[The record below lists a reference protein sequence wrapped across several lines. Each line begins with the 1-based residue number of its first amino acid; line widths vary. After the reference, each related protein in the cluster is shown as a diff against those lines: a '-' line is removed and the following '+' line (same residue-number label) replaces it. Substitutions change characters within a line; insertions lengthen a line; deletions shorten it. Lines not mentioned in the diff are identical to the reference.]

1 LTVAPPETL
10 FDDILEFLTTSPSA
24 AQIVA
29 YQPTP
34 ALQQRLSE
42 LLDKNRAGQLKNTE
56 QGELEAF
63 MRMNRFMSRLK
74 LKARSRLAT

>member
-1 LTVAPPETL
+1 MTVAPPETL